1 MELKP
6 GALNYNNDAAAI
18 AQLQAATGA
27 ASSTIVPV
35 EGGTY
40 TIAPT
45 DKTINVVNAKP
56 VTDLLAI
63 TVNLPAAPRVGQRL
77 FFHCDHQIASVT
89 FQMPGGAVDNWLVML
104 SPGDS
109 VDFTCNEL
117 NNWARGV

>member
-6 GALNYNNDAAAI
+6 GALNYDANSAAI
-18 AQLQAATGA
+18 AQLQAVTGA

-45 DKTINVVNAKP
+45 DRTINVVNAKP
-56 VTDLLAI
+56 VTDLNAI
-63 TVNLPAAPRVGQRL
+63 TVNLPAARVGQRL

-89 FQMPGGAVDNWLVML
+89 FQMAGGSVDNWLVML